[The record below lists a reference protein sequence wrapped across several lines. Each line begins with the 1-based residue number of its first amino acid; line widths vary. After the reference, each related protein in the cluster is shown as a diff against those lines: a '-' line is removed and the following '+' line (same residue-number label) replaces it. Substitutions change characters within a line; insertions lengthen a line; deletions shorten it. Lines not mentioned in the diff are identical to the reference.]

1 MKTVLRAAA
10 VATLTLTSNLPAQAD
25 SADEI
30 EISSHAIGQ
39 REARHKRD
47 NRLRE
52 TTYKQG
58 NRLQRE
64 TRHEREQRLR
74 EANRQAGSGFW
85 QDPI

>member
-25 SADEI
+25 GADEI
-30 EISSHAIGQ
+30 DVSSHVVGQ
-39 REARHKRD
+39 REARHKRED
-47 NRLRE
+47 RLRE

-58 NRLQRE
+58 NRLRRE

-74 EANRQAGSGFW
+74 EAGRQAGPGFW